1 MAVARVAAQPC
12 CGEREHRA
20 QALAAG
26 IDQMPGKLGDQLD
39 IGSRAIEDDPVD
51 MAHILLDK
59 RNERRKAR
67 FRIARTGKLNDNS
80 QGTFS

>member
-1 MAVARVAAQPC
+1 
-12 CGEREHRA
+12 
-20 QALAAG
+20 
-26 IDQMPGKLGDQLD
+26 
-39 IGSRAIEDDPVD
+39 

-67 FRIARTGKLNDNS
+67 SRIARAGKLDDNS